1 MCPWALSLLL
11 LLKDLQTMLLYTQSK
26 IHTPKGKKGIQK
38 KLRKIFFHL
47 TNDIILKRHTGSL
60 IR

>member
-1 MCPWALSLLL
+1 
-11 LLKDLQTMLLYTQSK
+11 MLLYTQSK